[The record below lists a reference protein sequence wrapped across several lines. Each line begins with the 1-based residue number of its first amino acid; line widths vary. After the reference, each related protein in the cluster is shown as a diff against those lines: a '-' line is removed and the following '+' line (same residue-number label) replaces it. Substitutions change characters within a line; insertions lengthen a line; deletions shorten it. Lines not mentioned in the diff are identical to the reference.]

1 MNKNRAVEVRIK
13 KLNEN
18 VKNFVQVYL
27 NISTVRALKQMILQD
42 VVVTGESINA
52 GLQNIEQTRRSSPF
66 SRTK

>member
-52 GLQNIEQTRRSSPF
+52 GLQNIEHTRRSSHF